1 MSSISRIVAVGLPA
15 VGLSAALALGVSP
28 ALASQAAIDQARPV
42 VAATGYGDE
51 EPDATDEAPTRGQG
65 GYGTPATTGPAA
77 TAASTPDVDDTDSPD
92 TDTDTPDSDTPTRG
106 NNGYGPTPSAS
117 ADTVTPSATP
127 STPTGALPATS
138 PPGGGVSA
146 GGALPV
152 TGAPTGTVISLG
164 ALMVAA
170 GAASVWYT
178 RRRRNA

>member
-28 ALASQAAIDQARPV
+28 ALASEATMDQGLRPV

-51 EPDATDEAPTRGQG
+51 EPDATDDAPTRGQG
-65 GYGTPATTGPAA
+65 GYGTPGTT
-77 TAASTPDVDDTDSPD
+77 TPDVDDTDTATPATTPD
-92 TDTDTPDSDTPTRG
+92 VDDTDTPDTDTPTRG
-106 NNGYGPTPSAS
+106 NPGYGPTPTAS
-117 ADTVTPSATP
+117 VDTVTPSATP

-152 TGAPTGTVISLG
+152 TGAPTGMVISLG
-164 ALMVAA
+164 AVLVAA
-170 GAASVWYT
+170 GAGAVWYT
-178 RRRRNA
+178 RRRRTA